1 MIKQVLM
8 LGAGAAA
15 GWIGHMALGRGRDA
29 AAVKAEETLRTTLH
43 PSTLGRNAGAATAT
57 LLAEGA
63 RGFAAQLREEVPA
76 WRTVSDRLG
85 TQGRQT
91 ISGETVDAPSAA
103 GTGAPGQG
111 AAGSAAAQ
119 GAATG
124 HETTTTPQTTSEE
137 HTA

>member
-1 MIKQVLM
+1 MIKQALM

-15 GWIGHMALGRGRDA
+15 GWLGHMALGRGRDA

-57 LLAEGA
+57 ILAEGA

-76 WRTVSDRLG
+76 WRTVSERLG
-85 TQGRQT
+85 HTDGRT
-91 ISGETVDAPSAA
+91 ISGETVDASPA
-103 GTGAPGQG
+103 
-111 AAGSAAAQ
+111 
-119 GAATG
+119 GAATAPG
-124 HETTTTPQTTSEE
+124 ATAAHQTRTTPQTTSEE

>member
-85 TQGRQT
+85 NQGRQT
-91 ISGETVDAPSAA
+91 ISGEAVDAPSAA

-111 AAGSAAAQ
+111 ADGSAAAQ
-119 GAATG
+119 GTATP
-124 HETTTTPQTTSEE
+124 HETTTTPPTTSEE

>member
-63 RGFAAQLREEVPA
+63 RGFASQLREEVPA
-76 WRTVSDRLG
+76 WRAVSDRLG
-85 TQGRQT
+85 ATGRQT
-91 ISGETVDAPSAA
+91 ISGETVDTPSAA
-103 GTGAPGQG
+103 PHQ
-111 AAGSAAAQ
+111 
-119 GAATG
+119 
-124 HETTTTPQTTSEE
+124 TTTTPQTTTEE

>member
-43 PSTLGRNAGAATAT
+43 PSTLGRSAGAATAT

-63 RGFAAQLREEVPA
+63 RGFAAQMRQEVPA
-76 WRTVSDRLG
+76 WKTVSDRLG
-85 TQGRQT
+85 ATGRQT
-91 ISGETVDAPSAA
+91 ISGQAVESPAPGAPAA
-103 GTGAPGQG
+103 GHT
-111 AAGSAAAQ
+111 AAGSAGPQ
-119 GAATG
+119 GAATP
-124 HETTTTPQTTSEE
+124 HKTTTTPQNPTEE
-137 HTA
+137 HSA